1 MPWSRRESNF
11 LGTSCHIYGNRLFM
25 GDINS
30 LPSESPIK
38 ILEQEFQNTY
48 EANNIVVYGP
58 KATFNGFNASDIASK

>member
-1 MPWSRRESNF
+1 
-11 LGTSCHIYGNRLFM
+11 M
-25 GDINS
+25 GDFNS
-30 LPSESPIK
+30 LTSESPIK